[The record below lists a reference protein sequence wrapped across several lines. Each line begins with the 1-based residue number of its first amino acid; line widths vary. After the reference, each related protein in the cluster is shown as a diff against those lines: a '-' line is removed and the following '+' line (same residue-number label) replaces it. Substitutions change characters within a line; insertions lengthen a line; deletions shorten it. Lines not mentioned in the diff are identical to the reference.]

1 MRKILCILSLVAAQ
15 ASAQT
20 FTQYTTTEQAA
31 WQTKGKV
38 SLASKAKAQQT
49 LNSQLLTL
57 NSERQFRAWGTC
69 FNELD
74 LDAIRLLTK
83 EEQEQ
88 IMHDIF
94 APDGDL
100 RFTRGRLTMNA
111 NDYSRAWYSCDTVA
125 GDFALKYFNIEH
137 DKANVIQLIKMAQKW
152 QPAMTFWVSPWS
164 PPSWMKINQDYCVA
178 SSPYNTQPK
187 EKDYLLFSLTPGP
200 SIPSEARPPVAF
212 RGGEG
217 SGYQETTI
225 DPDEM
230 QFANGQRGRLFPKK
244 LASQNYFIQDPRYLQ
259 AYANMFCKFIDLYAQ
274 ENIPIDMVM
283 YQNEAY
289 SYTPYPGCAW
299 TAEGT
304 IKFNKDYLAPTLKEK
319 HPEVKLYV
327 GTFNTNRQDYVQR
340 IVNGLQGCVEGLGF
354 QWEGRENLDFMRE
367 HHPDLHMVSSESE
380 CGNGQM
386 DWRAGEHTFY
396 LLHEY
401 IGRGCDEYYNWN
413 FILCD
418 QGRSAWGWKQ
428 NALVQV
434 NTSPTGGDRE
444 GATYRYTPEY
454 YAYKHFSHFVEPGS
468 TLLAFYPIK
477 DGLQAIVFQ
486 RPDGKRVVIC
496 GNINNEAKPLS
507 IQLGKKYLNINLVAH
522 SFNTFVE
529 K

>member
-1 MRKILCILSLVAAQ
+1 MATTMCGWV
-15 ASAQT
+15 SAQT
-20 FTQYTTTEQAA
+20 FTQYTTTEQQP
-31 WQTKGKV
+31 WQTKGNVKCQMSNV
-38 SLASKAKAQQT
+38 NGGTPIVKCQMENVNPKP
-49 LNSQLLTL
+49 
-57 NSERQFRAWGTC
+57 FRAWGTC

-74 LDAIRLLTK
+74 LDAIRLLK
-83 EEQEQ
+83 PEEQER

-137 DKANVIQLIKMAQKW
+137 DKKNVIQLIKMAQKW
-152 QPAMTFWVSPWS
+152 QPKMTFWVSPWS
-164 PPSWMKINQDYCVA
+164 PPAWMKINQDYCVV
-178 SSPYNTQPK
+178 SSPFNTQPK
-187 EKDYLLFSLTPGP
+187 EKDYLLFDD
-200 SIPSEARPPVAF
+200 
-212 RGGEG
+212 GG
-217 SGYQETTI
+217 QP
-225 DPDEM
+225 DPNEM
-230 QFANGQRGRLFPKK
+230 QFLGERNGLFPKK
-244 LASQNYFIQDPRYLQ
+244 LASQNYFIQDQRYLQ
-259 AYANMFCKFIDLYAQ
+259 AYANMFCKFIDLYAA

-304 IKFNKDYLAPTLKEK
+304 IKFNKEYLAPTLREK

-340 IVNGLQGCVEGLGF
+340 IVNGLKGCVEGLGF
-354 QWEGRENLDFMRE
+354 QWEGRENLDYMRE
-367 HHPDLHMVSSESE
+367 HHSDLHMVSSESE

-434 NTSPTGGDRE
+434 HSANC
-444 GATYRYTPEY
+444 TYRYTPEY

-477 DGLQAIVFQ
+477 DGLQSIVFQ

-496 GNINNEAKPLS
+496 GNTNNEAKPLS
-507 IQLGKKYLNINLVAH
+507 IQLGKKYLNINLTAH
-522 SFNTFVE
+522 SFNTYVE

>member
-1 MRKILCILSLVAAQ
+1 MRKYLCILCLVVAQ

-20 FTQYTTTEQAA
+20 FTQYTTTEQQP

-38 SLASKAKAQQT
+38 SLSTKAKVRQTLHSKLST
-49 LNSQLLTL
+49 LNSKP
-57 NSERQFRAWGTC
+57 FKAWGTC

-83 EEQEQ
+83 EEQEK

-137 DKANVIQLIKMAQKW
+137 DKENVIQLIKMAQKW

-164 PPSWMKINQDYCVA
+164 PPAWMKINQDYCVA

-187 EKDYLLFSLTPGP
+187 EKDYLLFDD
-200 SIPSEARPPVAF
+200 
-212 RGGEG
+212 GGVP
-217 SGYQETTI
+217 
-225 DPDEM
+225 DPNEM
-230 QFANGQRGRLFPKK
+230 QFLGERKGLFPKK

-259 AYANMFCKFIDLYAQ
+259 AYANMFCRFIDLYAE

-304 IKFNKDYLAPTLKEK
+304 IKFNKEYLAPTLKEK
-319 HPEVKLYV
+319 HPAVKLYV

-354 QWEGRENLDFMRE
+354 QWEGRENLDYMRE
-367 HHPDLHMVSSESE
+367 HHPDLHMISSESE

-434 NTSPTGGDRE
+434 RSVNR
-444 GATYRYTPEY
+444 TYRYTPEY

-496 GNINNEAKPLS
+496 GNTNNEARELS
-507 IQLGKKYLNINLVAH
+507 IPVGNRFLTATLAAH

>member
-1 MRKILCILSLVAAQ
+1 MRKYLCILCLVAAQ

-20 FTQYTTTEQAA
+20 FTQYTTTEQLP

-38 SLASKAKAQQT
+38 SLSTKAKMQQT
-49 LNSQLLTL
+49 LNSKLPTQ
-57 NSERQFRAWGTC
+57 NSKVFKAWGTC

-74 LDAIRLLTK
+74 LDAIRLLK
-83 EEQEQ
+83 PEEQEK

-125 GDFALKYFNIEH
+125 GDFQLKYFNIEH
-137 DKANVIQLIKMAQKW
+137 DKENVIQLIKMAQKW
-152 QPAMTFWVSPWS
+152 QPAMTFWLSPWS
-164 PPSWMKINQDYCVA
+164 PPAWMKINQDYPVA
-178 SSPYNTQPK
+178 SSPFNTQPK
-187 EKDYLLFSLTPGP
+187 EKDYLLFDD
-200 SIPSEARPPVAF
+200 
-212 RGGEG
+212 GGVP
-217 SGYQETTI
+217 
-225 DPDEM
+225 DPNEM
-230 QFANGQRGRLFPKK
+230 QFLGERKGLFPKK
-244 LASQNYFIQDPRYLQ
+244 LASQNYFIQDSRYLQ
-259 AYANMFCKFIDLYAQ
+259 AYANMFCKFIDLYAE

-304 IKFNKDYLAPTLKEK
+304 IRFNKEYLAPTLRAK
-319 HPEVKLYV
+319 HPEVKLYA

-340 IVNGLQGCVEGLGF
+340 IVNALQGCVEGLGF
-354 QWEGRENLDFMRE
+354 QGEGRENLDYMRE

-434 NTSPTGGDRE
+434 RSANR
-444 GATYRYTPEY
+444 TYRYTPEY

-468 TLLAFYPIK
+468 TLIAFYPIK

-496 GNINNEAKPLS
+496 GNTNNEARKLS
-507 IQLGKKYLNINLVAH
+507 IPVGKRYLTATLAAH